1 MLSNCAG
8 WCPIFEASIRTR
20 AIIHSVKPPTRRTG
34 LKLLIGSLAGARLL
48 KPADSTEH
56 LTIGGG
62 VIDVSFESAD
72 FDLPRSALLD
82 WVKAAAHAVTAY
94 FGAYPVAS
102 ARIRIFQSDRGQGVS
117 NGRSFGDHGAVCR
130 IAVGRHAT
138 ADQLHRDWMLTHE
151 MVHFAFPS
159 LEERHHWMEEG
170 SATYVEAIARAL
182 VGNLTA
188 EQVWHD
194 MVRDMHQGL
203 PEPGDR
209 GLDNTPTWGRTY
221 WGGALF
227 CLLADIGIRK
237 ATKNARGL
245 QDALRAINRAGGNI
259 TVEWPI
265 ERAFEMGD
273 KATGTTTLMDLYRQM
288 RDTPVDVDLPALWQQ
303 LGVRLTGDTVVFDP
317 TAPLAATREAIM
329 HGR

>member
-1 MLSNCAG
+1 
-8 WCPIFEASIRTR
+8 
-20 AIIHSVKPPTRRTG
+20 
-34 LKLLIGSLAGARLL
+34 
-48 KPADSTEH
+48 
-56 LTIGGG
+56 
-62 VIDVSFESAD
+62 
-72 FDLPRSALLD
+72 
-82 WVKAAAHAVTAY
+82 
-94 FGAYPVAS
+94 
-102 ARIRIFQSDRGQGVS
+102 
-117 NGRSFGDHGAVCR
+117 
-130 IAVGRHAT
+130 
-138 ADQLHRDWMLTHE
+138 

-170 SATYVEAIARAL
+170 SATYVEPIARAL

-203 PEPGDR
+203 AEPGDR
-209 GLDNTPTWGRTY
+209 GLDNTHTWGRTY

-237 ATKNARGL
+237 ATRNAQGL

-259 TVEWPI
+259 AVEWPI
-265 ERAFEMGD
+265 ERAFQIGD

-288 RDTPVDVDLPALWQQ
+288 RDTPVDVDLPALWGQ
-303 LGVRLTGDTVVFDP
+303 LGVRLTSDSVVFDP

-329 HGR
+329 RGS

>member
-1 MLSNCAG
+1 MSHCVFRGSSTDA
-8 WCPIFEASIRTR
+8 AR
-20 AIIHSVKPPTRRTG
+20 AIIHSVNPPTRRTG

-48 KPADSTEH
+48 KPADASDH
-56 LTIGGG
+56 FTIGGG
-62 VIDVSFESAD
+62 AIDVGFESGD

-82 WVKAAAHAVTAY
+82 WVREAARAVTAY
-94 FGAYPVAS
+94 FGAYPVAN
-102 ARIRIFQSDRGQGVS
+102 AHIHIFQSERGQGVS

-138 ADQLHRDWMLTHE
+138 LDQLHRDWVLTHE

-170 SATYVEAIARAL
+170 SATYVEPIARAL

-194 MVRDMHQGL
+194 MVRDIHQGL

-209 GLDNTPTWGRTY
+209 GLDNTHTWGRTY

-245 QDALRAINRAGGNI
+245 QDALRAVNRAGGNI
-259 TVEWPI
+259 TADWPI

-273 KATGTTTLMDLYRQM
+273 EATGATTLMDLYRQM
-288 RDTPVDVDLPALWQQ
+288 RDTPVDVDLPALWTQ

-317 TAPLAATREAIM
+317 AAPLAAMREAITR
-329 HGR
+329 GS